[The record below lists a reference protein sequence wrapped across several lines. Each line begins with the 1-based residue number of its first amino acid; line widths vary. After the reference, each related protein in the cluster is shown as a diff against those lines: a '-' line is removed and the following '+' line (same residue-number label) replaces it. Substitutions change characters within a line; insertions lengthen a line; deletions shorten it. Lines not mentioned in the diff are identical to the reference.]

1 MCSQQG
7 VNAFKRR
14 LWAKFVRYHILYP
27 TTLIPYTYF
36 QLENGLRVIHHQDE
50 STQLCVLN
58 ILYDVGSK
66 HEHPNK
72 TGFAHLFEHL
82 MFGGSQHIPQFDT
95 PLQFAG
101 GESNAFTSNDI
112 TNYYLTLPAPNI
124 ETGFWLESDRMLSL
138 DFSQQSLDIQKNVVI
153 EEYKERYLNPP
164 YGDVW
169 LKLLP
174 LAYTAHPYQWPTIGK
189 DVSHIQD
196 ATLDDVKAFFKNFY
210 CPNNA
215 ILVIAGNIS
224 LEKATAL
231 THKWFAPIPAQNTS
245 KPTYTSEPKQQ
256 KPRFAKVEADVPVDL
271 LVRAYHTVPR
281 NDADYYTTD
290 LISDMLGSGKSARLY
305 NALVK
310 ENRLF
315 SELDCYLTGDIDAG
329 LIVIEGKL
337 LPGISIETGE
347 KAVEDVLQEFCVK
360 GVEQAEL
367 EKVKNKTETNIRF
380 NDIGVLNKA
389 MKLAYCCL
397 LGDINLVNEEVDRY
411 RNITTEDVARVAQQ
425 LFDPNNCSTLH
436 YLAKQHA

>member
-1 MCSQQG
+1 
-7 VNAFKRR
+7 
-14 LWAKFVRYHILYP
+14 
-27 TTLIPYTYF
+27 LINYTFF
-36 QLENGLRVIHHQDE
+36 QLDNGLKVIHHLDE

-58 ILYDVGSK
+58 TLYDVGSK
-66 HEHPNK
+66 YEHSEK

-82 MFGGSQHIPQFDT
+82 MFGGSVNIPKFDE

-138 DFSQQSLDIQKNVVI
+138 DFSQQSLGVQKNVVI

-174 LAYTAHPYQWPTIGK
+174 LAYQKHPYRWPTIGK
-189 DVSHIQD
+189 DISHIPD
-196 ATLDDVKAFFKNFY
+196 ATLEDVRAFFKNYY

-224 LEKATAL
+224 LEKATQL
-231 THKWFAPIPAQNTS
+231 TQKWFGPIPAQVNQ
-245 KPTYTSEPKQQ
+245 KPKYEQEPKQLE
-256 KPRFAKVEADVPVDL
+256 PRLAKVEANVPQDL
-271 LVRAYHTVPR
+271 LVKAYHTVPR
-281 NDADYYTTD
+281 KHPDYYVTD

-329 LIVIEGKL
+329 LLVIEGKL
-337 LPGISIETGE
+337 LPSVSIQTGE
-347 KAVEDVLQEFCVK
+347 MEIEKVLLDFCQK
-360 GVEQAEL
+360 SIPDAEL
-367 EKVKNKTETNIRF
+367 QKVKNKTETNIRF

-397 LGDINLVNEEVDRY
+397 LGNINLVNEEVNQY
-411 RNITTEDVARVAQQ
+411 NNISTNDISRVAHN
-425 LFDPNNCSTLH
+425 LFSPNNCSTLQ
-436 YLAKQHA
+436 YLAKQHG

>member
-1 MCSQQG
+1 MIQ
-7 VNAFKRR
+7 
-14 LWAKFVRYHILYP
+14 
-27 TTLIPYTYF
+27 YTYF
-36 QLENGLRVIHHQDE
+36 QLDNGLKVIHHEDV

-66 HEHPNK
+66 YEHPDK

-82 MFGGSQHIPQFDT
+82 MFGGSVNIPQFDT

-174 LAYTAHPYQWPTIGK
+174 LAYKIHPYRWPTIGK
-189 DVSHIQD
+189 QVSHIQD
-196 ATLDDVKAFFKNFY
+196 ATLDDVKSFFKNFY

-215 ILVIAGNIS
+215 ILVIAGNIT
-224 LEKATAL
+224 LQRATEL
-231 THKWFAPIPAQNTS
+231 TEKWFGPIPMQPS
-245 KPTYTSEPKQQ
+245 QKPIYEQEPKQIE
-256 KPRFAKVEADVPVDL
+256 PRLEKVEANVPLDL
-271 LVRAYHTVPR
+271 LVKSYHTVPR
-281 NDADYYTTD
+281 QHPDYYTTD

-329 LIVIEGKL
+329 LLVIEGKL
-337 LPGISIETGE
+337 LSGVSIETGE
-347 KAVEDVLQEFCVK
+347 KAIEAVLADFCIQ
-360 GVEQAEL
+360 GVPESEL

-380 NDIGVLNKA
+380 NDIGILNKA
-389 MKLAYCCL
+389 MKLAYTCL
-397 LGDINLVNEEVDRY
+397 LGDINLVNEESDRY
-411 RNITTEDVARVAQQ
+411 QNITIGDVARVSQE
-425 LFDPNNCSTLH
+425 LFNPNNCSTLY
-436 YLAKQHA
+436 YLAKKHG

>member
-1 MCSQQG
+1 
-7 VNAFKRR
+7 
-14 LWAKFVRYHILYP
+14 
-27 TTLIPYTYF
+27 LIQYTYF
-36 QLENGLRVIHHQDE
+36 QLDNGLKVIHHEDV

-66 HEHPNK
+66 CEHPDK

-82 MFGGSQHIPQFDT
+82 MFGGSINIPQFDA

-138 DFSQQSLDIQKNVVI
+138 DFNQQSLDIQKHVVI

-169 LKLLP
+169 LQLLP
-174 LAYTAHPYQWPTIGK
+174 LAYDVHPYRWPTIGK
-189 DVSHIQD
+189 DVSHIQN
-196 ATLDDVKAFFKNFY
+196 ATLDDVKSFFKNFY

-224 LEKATAL
+224 LEKASDYV
-231 THKWFAPIPAQNTS
+231 HKWFGPIPSQ
-245 KPTYTSEPKQQ
+245 PTQKATYDQEPQQ
-256 KPRFAKVEADVPVDL
+256 LQPRFKKVEAGVPHDL
-271 LVRAYHTVPR
+271 LVKAYHTVPR
-281 NDADYYTTD
+281 NHPDYYATD

-305 NALVK
+305 TSLVK

-315 SELDCYLTGDIDAG
+315 SELDCYLTGDMDAG
-329 LIVIEGKL
+329 LLVIEGKL
-337 LPGISIETGE
+337 LSGVSIETGE
-347 KAVEDVLQEFCVK
+347 KAIDELLSEFCKSQVSIS
-360 GVEQAEL
+360 EL

-397 LGDINLVNEEVDRY
+397 LGDINIVNEEISYYQTISTSD
-411 RNITTEDVARVAQQ
+411 ILRVAQE
-425 LFDPNNCSTLH
+425 LFNPNNCSSLH
-436 YLAKQHA
+436 YLAKKHG

>member
-1 MCSQQG
+1 MIQ
-7 VNAFKRR
+7 
-14 LWAKFVRYHILYP
+14 
-27 TTLIPYTYF
+27 YTYF

-66 HEHPNK
+66 LENPDK

-82 MFGGSQHIPQFDT
+82 MFGGSAHIPQFDT

-101 GESNAFTSNDI
+101 GESNAFTNNDI

-138 DFSQQSLDIQKNVVI
+138 DFSQRSLDIQKNVVI

-169 LKLLP
+169 LRLLP
-174 LAYTAHPYQWPTIGK
+174 LAYKVHPYRWPTIGK
-189 DVSHIQD
+189 DISHIQD

-215 ILVIAGNIS
+215 ILVIAGNIP
-224 LEKATAL
+224 LDKATAL
-231 THKWFAPIPAQNTS
+231 THKWFAPIPSQVCE
-245 KPTYTSEPKQQ
+245 KPKYEQEPMQTEA
-256 KPRFAKVEADVPVDL
+256 RLEKVEADVPQDL
-271 LVRAYHTVPR
+271 MVKSYHTVPR
-281 NDADYYTTD
+281 NHPDYYITD
-290 LISDMLGSGKSARLY
+290 LISDMLGSGKSSRLY

-310 ENRLF
+310 DNRLF

-329 LIVIEGKL
+329 LLIIEGKL
-337 LPGISIETGE
+337 LPGVPIEMGE
-347 KAVEDVLQEFCVK
+347 KAIEDLLESFNK
-360 GVEQAEL
+360 DGVSPEEL

-380 NDIGVLNKA
+380 NDIGILNKA

-397 LGDINLVNEEVDRY
+397 LGDINLVNNEVDRY
-411 RNITTEDVARVAQQ
+411 QSITINDILRVSRT
-425 LFDPNNCSTLH
+425 LFDPNACSTLY
-436 YLAKQHA
+436 YLSKSHG

>member
-1 MCSQQG
+1 MIQ
-7 VNAFKRR
+7 
-14 LWAKFVRYHILYP
+14 
-27 TTLIPYTYF
+27 YTYF
-36 QLENGLRVIHHQDE
+36 QLDNGLKVIHHEDV

-66 HEHPNK
+66 CEHPEK

-82 MFGGSQHIPQFDT
+82 MFGGSVNIPQFDA

-138 DFSQQSLDIQKNVVI
+138 DFNQQSLDIQKNVVI

-169 LKLLP
+169 LQLLP
-174 LAYTAHPYQWPTIGK
+174 LAYTVHPYRWPTIGK
-189 DVSHIQD
+189 DLSHIRD

-224 LEKATAL
+224 LEKASEY
-231 THKWFAPIPAQNTS
+231 THKWFGSIPAQPS
-245 KPTYTSEPKQQ
+245 QKAQYKQEPQQ
-256 KPRFAKVEADVPVDL
+256 HEPRLKKVEAAVPLDL
-271 LVRAYHTVPR
+271 LVKSYHTVHR
-281 NDADYYTTD
+281 NHPDYYATD

-305 NALVK
+305 TSLVK

-329 LIVIEGKL
+329 LLVIEGKL
-337 LPGISIETGE
+337 LSGISIEEGE
-347 KAVEDVLQEFCVK
+347 KAIEKVLSEFCKSPVSS
-360 GVEQAEL
+360 AEL

-380 NDIGVLNKA
+380 NDIGILNKA

-397 LGDINLVNEEVDRY
+397 LGDINIANEEISYYQAISTAD
-411 RNITTEDVARVAQQ
+411 ISRVSAG
-425 LFDPNNCSTLH
+425 LFNPNNCSTLH
-436 YLAKQHA
+436 YLAKNHG

>member
-1 MCSQQG
+1 MIQ
-7 VNAFKRR
+7 
-14 LWAKFVRYHILYP
+14 
-27 TTLIPYTYF
+27 YTYF
-36 QLENGLRVIHHQDE
+36 QLDNGLKVIHHEDV

-58 ILYDVGSK
+58 VLYDVGSK
-66 HEHPNK
+66 FEHPDK

-82 MFGGSQHIPQFDT
+82 MFGGSVNIPQFDT

-174 LAYTAHPYQWPTIGK
+174 LAYKIHPYSWPTIGK
-189 DVSHIQD
+189 QVSHIQD
-196 ATLDDVKAFFKNFY
+196 ATLDDVRAFFKNFY

-215 ILVIAGNIS
+215 IMVIAGNIT
-224 LEKATAL
+224 LERATEL
-231 THKWFAPIPAQNTS
+231 TQKWFGPIPAQPS
-245 KPTYTSEPKQQ
+245 KKPIYQQEPKQLE
-256 KPRFAKVEADVPVDL
+256 PRLEKVEANVPLDL
-271 LVRAYHTVPR
+271 LVKSYHSVAR
-281 NDADYYTTD
+281 NHADYYATD

-305 NALVK
+305 DALVK

-337 LPGISIETGE
+337 LSGISIETGE
-347 KAVEDVLQEFCVK
+347 KAIEELLSGFCKNGVQET
-360 GVEQAEL
+360 EL

-389 MKLAYCCL
+389 MKLAYTCL
-397 LGDINLVNEEVDRY
+397 LGDITLVNEEADRY
-411 RNITTEDVARVAQQ
+411 RNITTQDISRVSQE
-425 LFDPNNCSTLH
+425 LFNPNNCSTLH
-436 YLAKQHA
+436 YLAKQHG

>member
-1 MCSQQG
+1 MIQ
-7 VNAFKRR
+7 
-14 LWAKFVRYHILYP
+14 
-27 TTLIPYTYF
+27 YTYF
-36 QLENGLRVIHHQDE
+36 QLDNGLKVIHHEDV

-66 HEHPNK
+66 FEHPDK

-82 MFGGSQHIPQFDT
+82 MFGGSVNIPQFDT

-169 LKLLP
+169 LRLLP
-174 LAYTAHPYQWPTIGK
+174 LAYKIHPYRWPTIGK
-189 DVSHIQD
+189 AVSHIQD

-215 ILVIAGNIS
+215 ILVIAGNIT
-224 LEKATAL
+224 LERATEL
-231 THKWFAPIPAQNTS
+231 TQKWFGPIPSQPS
-245 KPTYTSEPKQQ
+245 QKPKYEQEPKQLE
-256 KPRFAKVEADVPVDL
+256 PRIEKIESNVPLDL
-271 LVRAYHTVPR
+271 LVKSYHTVPR
-281 NDADYYTTD
+281 NHADYYATD
-290 LISDMLGSGKSARLY
+290 LISDILGSGKSARLY
-305 NALVK
+305 DALVK

-337 LPGISIETGE
+337 LSGVSIQDG
-347 KAVEDVLQEFCVK
+347 
-360 GVEQAEL
+360 EQAIESLLSTFCENGVPEIEL

-380 NDIGVLNKA
+380 NDIGILNKA
-389 MKLAYCCL
+389 MKLAYTCL
-397 LGDINLVNEEVDRY
+397 LGDINLVNEEANRY
-411 RNITTEDVARVAQQ
+411 RTITTQDISRVAKE
-425 LFDPNNCSTLH
+425 LFSHNNCSTLH
-436 YLAKQHA
+436 YLAKQNG

>member
-1 MCSQQG
+1 MIQ
-7 VNAFKRR
+7 
-14 LWAKFVRYHILYP
+14 
-27 TTLIPYTYF
+27 YTYF
-36 QLENGLRVIHHQDE
+36 QLENGLKVIHHEDV

-66 HEHPNK
+66 FEHPEK

-82 MFGGSQHIPQFDT
+82 MFGGSVNIPQFDT

-169 LKLLP
+169 LRLLP
-174 LAYTAHPYQWPTIGK
+174 LAYKTHPYRWPTIGK
-189 DVSHIQD
+189 DISHIRD
-196 ATLDDVKAFFKNFY
+196 ATLDDVRSFFKNFY

-231 THKWFAPIPAQNTS
+231 THKWFGPIPMQPS
-245 KPTYTSEPKQQ
+245 KKTAYEQEPKQAE
-256 KPRFAKVEADVPVDL
+256 PRLEKVESSVPLDL
-271 LVRAYHTVPR
+271 LVKSYHTVPR
-281 NDADYYTTD
+281 NHPDYYATD
-290 LISDMLGSGKSARLY
+290 LVSDMLGSGKSARLY

-337 LPGISIETGE
+337 LSGVSVEKGE
-347 KAVEDVLQEFCVK
+347 KAIEETLLLFCEK
-360 GVEQAEL
+360 GVPPEEL

-389 MKLAYCCL
+389 MKLAYTCL
-397 LGDINLVNEEVDRY
+397 LGDINLVNEEVDHY
-411 RNITTEDVARVAQQ
+411 HSVTTTDISRVSKE
-425 LFDPNNCSTLH
+425 LFNPNNCSTLY
-436 YLAKQHA
+436 YLAKQNG